1 MSLTYVT
8 HSQRRRI
15 GMLLFALVI
24 LGLWLATSLL
34 FSRKSRESLGIDRL
48 YGLSELSAHSV
59 ARHLCKCGP
68 AFVVQPT
75 LKAHLKRNLQP
86 IAFLRTSVV

>member
-48 YGLSELSAHSV
+48 YGLLD
-59 ARHLCKCGP
+59 
-68 AFVVQPT
+68 
-75 LKAHLKRNLQP
+75 
-86 IAFLRTSVV
+86 